1 MPDHTTQFRALV
13 HENAVPKL
21 NTKKPS
27 SPDIKKKK
35 ITYDVYTKE
44 AYRIYEH
51 VTSLKRFLLTIRRP
65 YLNSDPHRRTSL
77 QSKSSLSSPSQ
88 KQKQKEGSLFSLFP
102 SHIQSLNDKERDE
115 IDFQAKVIIR
125 RCMDRIKELEQAEQ
139 LRQQQQEKQQHSL
152 SQFFQSLIS
161 PSSMTAQDTLT
172 LHRSS
177 MTWLLNKRLA
187 QVSELQKNQQEIRLT
202 RELEKSENQ
211 LYKASSTT
219 SKAADPVYKFEDYGQ
234 EEDED
239 DSQAFQ
245 VDELSQEQMQM
256 LEKENSVMIEELN
269 NTLNQVRN
277 AEKALLEISTLQN
290 ELTSHLAAQTAQT
303 DRLYAD
309 AIAST
314 ERVEQGNVQLIQT
327 RERNRG
333 TRHFTLFF
341 LLMASFVLLFLDW
354 YA

>member
-1 MPDHTTQFRALV
+1 MPDHTAQFRTIVRDTSLHKPA
-13 HENAVPKL
+13 
-21 NTKKPS
+21 TKASKRA
-27 SPDIKKKK
+27 DKNK
-35 ITYDVYTKE
+35 IATSYDVFTKE

-65 YLNSDPHRRTSL
+65 YLSSESRPS
-77 QSKSSLSSPSQ
+77 SKSRKGASVTTTPNK
-88 KQKQKEGSLFSLFP
+88 KQQQQNDGSHSSLFSLFP
-102 SHIQSLNDKERDE
+102 SNIQSLTDNERDE
-115 IDFQAKVIIR
+115 IDFQAKIIIR

-139 LRQQQQEKQQHSL
+139 MRKQKQQKPAGL
-152 SQFFQSLIS
+152 TQFFQSLLI
-161 PSSMTAQDTLT
+161 PSMAEDTLA

-177 MTWLLNKRLA
+177 ITWLLNKRLA
-187 QVSELQKNQQEIRLT
+187 EVSELQRNQQEIRLT
-202 RELEKSENQ
+202 RELERSENQ
-211 LYKASSTT
+211 LYKASSA
-219 SKAADPVYKFEDYGQ
+219 KAAIEEDPVYKFEDYQ
-234 EEDED
+234 EDNEPP
-239 DSQAFQ
+239 AFQ

-256 LEKENSVMIEELN
+256 LEKENSTMLEELN
-269 NTLNQVRN
+269 NTLNQVKN

-290 ELTSHLAAQTAQT
+290 ELTTHLAAQTAQT

-314 ERVEQGNVQLIQT
+314 ERIEQGNVQLIQS